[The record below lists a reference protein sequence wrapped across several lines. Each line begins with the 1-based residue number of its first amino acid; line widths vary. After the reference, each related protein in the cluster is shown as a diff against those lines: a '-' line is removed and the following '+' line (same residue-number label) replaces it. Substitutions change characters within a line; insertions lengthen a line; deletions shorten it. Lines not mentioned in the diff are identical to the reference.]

1 LAVDV
6 GGKLI
11 AVKKVGLTRPEM
23 QARRL
28 DMKWGGVCFFCKK
41 KWKMGGLVKVEY
53 GGVS

>member
-11 AVKKVGLTRPEM
+11 AVKKVTRPEM

-28 DMKWGGVCFFCKK
+28 DMKWGGVCFFVKK
-41 KWKMGGLVKVEY
+41 VENGRGVVKVEY